1 MREPPRTPEV
11 RPRTG
16 WHTERMIAARLLDVL
31 LILLLLVYLGEGIRN
46 GFVRSVSAMLGV
58 IAGGIVAFFLTPLLA
73 AIIPDPF
80 WRTFTIVAAAG
91 VLLLGGHALGALV
104 GRSLRRRRQ
113 GLNPIDRFF
122 GGIAN
127 LVVAALLI
135 GTIGSGIGGLGI
147 PILSSAAG
155 NSYVLKAISTATPD
169 PLEAALAQLRS
180 TVLSEGLPE
189 LPNFGGVTP
198 SAPPTGPTDTDALQR
213 SAQSV
218 VRINGTAYACGQN
231 QSGSGFVVSPG
242 RVVTNAHV
250 VAGVTRPVVEAANGN
265 GQALEASVVFFDP
278 EKDLAVLAV
287 PGLQVAPLTMGSSL
301 GVGADAVVDGY
312 PYGGPFTTGPAK
324 VLAVTRSGVDDIY
337 DRQKAVR
344 EIYSLNANVQ
354 PGNSGGPLLSTD
366 GRIAGIVFARSANQ
380 ANLGYAMTDSE
391 LAPVVQRA
399 PGLSAAV
406 SSGTCV
412 KE

>member
-1 MREPPRTPEV
+1 
-11 RPRTG
+11 
-16 WHTERMIAARLLDVL
+16 MIAARLLDVL

-46 GFVRSVSAMLGV
+46 GFVRSASATLGV
-58 IAGGIVAFFLTPLLA
+58 IGGGIVAFFLTPLLA

-80 WRTFTIVAAAG
+80 WRTFAIVGSAG

-104 GRSLRRRRQ
+104 GRSLRRRRR
-113 GLNPIDRFF
+113 GLGPIDRFF
-122 GGIAN
+122 GGVVN

-135 GTIGSGIGGLGI
+135 GTIGSGIAGLGI
-147 PILSSAAG
+147 PVLSSAAG
-155 NSYVLKAISTATPD
+155 NSYVLKGIAAATPD

-189 LPNFGGVTP
+189 LPDVGGVTP
-198 SAPPTGPTDTDALQR
+198 SAPPTGPTDTGALQR

-218 VRINGTAYACGQN
+218 VKINGTAYACGQN

-250 VAGVTRPVVEAANGN
+250 VAGVTQPVVEAPN
-265 GQALEASVVFFDP
+265 GQALEASVVLFDP

-287 PGLQVAPLTMGSSL
+287 PGLQVASLSMGSTL

-312 PYGGPFTTGPAK
+312 PFGGPFTTGPAK
-324 VLAVTRSGVDDIY
+324 VLAVTRSSVDDIY
-337 DRQKAVR
+337 DRQKVVR

-354 PGNSGGPLLSTD
+354 PGNSGGPLFATD
-366 GRIAGIVFARSANQ
+366 GRIAGIVFARSAGQ
-380 ANLGYAMTDSE
+380 ANLGYAMTDAE

-399 PGLSAAV
+399 PGLGAPV
-406 SSGTCV
+406 SSGSCV